1 MESLFC
7 EDAVYLQQATG
18 SRVAEGGFEV
28 PESEALRG
36 EVSVHL
42 RHKGFA
48 FVEGD
53 EGHFELQGNGA
64 GQNLGGSGED
74 VGFVT
79 LDVELEEDV
88 VVAGNGRYYNV
99 VEAAERNPLFLEVG
113 GVWRG
118 GAVSVEHR
126 KDGAG
131 VGVDGNVDLGL
142 AVGGSER
149 HAVGDGPEGIGCGG
163 TEEGGVC

>member
-18 SRVAEGGFEV
+18 SRVAERGFEV

-53 EGHFELQGNGA
+53 EGHFELQGNGV
-64 GQNLGGSGED
+64 GENLGGSGED

-99 VEAAERNPLFLEVG
+99 VEAAEWNSFLLDVD

-126 KDGAG
+126 EDGAG

-142 AVGGSER
+142 AVAGSES
-149 HAVGDGPEGIGCGG
+149 HAIGDGTNG
-163 TEEGGVC
+163 TG